1 MPAWLDA
8 LASTVRVCLPNGLT
22 VLVRRDTAA
31 PVAAVVTY
39 VKAGYFDE
47 TDDVA
52 GIAHVLEHMFF
63 KGTPTRG
70 VGEIAKA
77 TKSKGGYLNAATI
90 YDYTTY
96 HAVLPRE
103 GFGAGLEVQADAYA
117 SSLID
122 GAELARELEV
132 IIEEAKRK
140 ADNPSAVATESL
152 YALLHDRHRIRR
164 WRIGHEAGL
173 RALTRH
179 DVVRFYR
186 NFYRPGNTILAIVGD
201 LDVERTLKHVE
212 ALYGALPAGEPVRV
226 PGPNENAPSG
236 FRYREL
242 SGDIAQTHLAIGWRT
257 PGVLHADT
265 PLLDVAGAVLAMGR
279 SSRLYRAVRERRY
292 ASSVSAYNYTPTE
305 VGVFGAETEGPPKRA
320 WEAARAIWLEIQ
332 AFGDAGPAEA
342 ELERTRRMTDAR
354 WSRRLETMDGQAN
367 LLAEWEALGDWQLAA
382 TYYDRAM
389 SAPAAEVRDAAAR
402 YLTPSD
408 AALLVYRPIA
418 APVFAA
424 DADAA
429 RATLA
434 EASERVAPAH
444 ETPRAPAVVLRDG
457 ATTEGD
463 DHGVVRFRTAGN
475 VPMLVRVR
483 RGAPLVHIG
492 VFALGGVAAEP
503 NASVGV
509 STLVVRGALK
519 GTADL
524 TGDQVAEVSE
534 SLGGSISPSVSAEA
548 SGWTL
553 SVPAARFE
561 EATALLAHV
570 VQRPTYSTAAIDT
583 ERAIALA
590 QLEQLRDD
598 MMRYPIRLAMEAAFG
613 GHPYARLTLGDEE
626 TLVALSASDVAGWHS
641 DHVLRGHSVIAI
653 VGDVDAARAAR
664 TAASAFADLTLGD
677 GSAVTPPRWP
687 ASYAL
692 RAEARDKAQSGL
704 ALAFPGPDRTSS
716 ARFTADVLTSIV
728 SGLGGRFF
736 DELRDRQ
743 SLAYTVHVHAL
754 QRRRA
759 GAIVAY
765 IATSPDKEEAAR
777 TGLLAEFAKLRES
790 DVTQEELDR
799 ATSYLIG
806 SHAIARQSGA
816 SVLGEIVDAW
826 LLGEGLSELDSYER
840 AICGVSAADIREL
853 AIEAFDE
860 QRRVEGVVR
869 GNALGPVPV
878 S

>member
-8 LASTVRVCLPNGLT
+8 LASTMRVRLDNGLT
-22 VLVRRDTAA
+22 ELVRRDTAA

-47 TDDVA
+47 TDDIS

-63 KGTPTRG
+63 KGTPTHG

-77 TKSKGGYLNAATI
+77 TKAHGGYLNAATI

-96 HAVLPRE
+96 YAVLPRD
-103 GFGAGLEVQADAYA
+103 GFAAGLEVQADAYA
-117 SSLID
+117 NSLID

-140 ADNPSAVATESL
+140 ADNPGAVAAESL

-173 RALTRH
+173 RALTR
-179 DVVRFYR
+179 DALVRFYR

-201 LDVERTLKHVE
+201 IDVERTLKHVE
-212 ALYGALPAGEPVRV
+212 GLYGALPAGEPVRV
-226 PGPNENAPSG
+226 PGPNEDSPSN

-242 SGDIAQTHLAIGWRT
+242 SGDIAQTHLAFGWRT
-257 PGVLHADT
+257 PGALHVDT

-279 SSRLYRAVRERRY
+279 SSRLYRAVRERRH
-292 ASSVSAYNYTPTE
+292 AASVSAYNYTPTE
-305 VGVFGAETEGPPKRA
+305 LGVFVAETEGPPERA
-320 WEAARAIWLEIQ
+320 WDAARATWSEIQ
-332 AFGDAGPAEA
+332 AFGETGPVEA

-367 LLAEWEALGDWQLAA
+367 FLAEWEALGDWHLAA
-382 TYYDRAM
+382 EYYERAM
-389 SAPAAEVRDAAAR
+389 SATPAQVRDAAAR
-402 YLTPSD
+402 YLAASD
-408 AALLVYRPIA
+408 AALLVYRPNA

-424 DADAA
+424 NTAAA
-429 RATLA
+429 RALLA
-434 EASERVAPAH
+434 EGCERVAPAH
-444 ETPRAPAVVLRDG
+444 ETPRAPAVLARDD
-457 ATTEGD
+457 ATFDASE
-463 DHGVVRFRTAGN
+463 HGIDRFRTRGN
-475 VPMLVRVR
+475 VPVLVKSRP
-483 RGAPLVHIG
+483 GAPLVHIG

-509 STLVVRGALK
+509 STLLVRGALK
-519 GTADL
+519 GTALL
-524 TGDQVAEVSE
+524 TGEQIAEVSE
-534 SLGGSISPSVSAEA
+534 SLGTSISPSVSPEA

-553 SVPAARFE
+553 SVSAARFA

-570 VQRPTYSTAAIDT
+570 VQQPTFVPAAIDT

-598 MMRYPIRLAMEAAFG
+598 MMRYPIRLAMQAAFQ
-613 GHPYARLTLGDEE
+613 GHPYERLTLGDEE
-626 TLVALSASDVAGWHS
+626 TLVGLSATDVARWHR
-641 DHVLRGHSVIAI
+641 DNVLAGHSVIVI
-653 VGDVDAARAAR
+653 VGDVDPVAAARSAGR
-664 TAASAFADLTLGD
+664 AFADLSLGD
-677 GSAVTPPRWP
+677 GTAPSAPSWP
-687 ASYAL
+687 LSYTL
-692 RAEARDKAQSGL
+692 RAEARDKAQSAL
-704 ALAFPGPDRTSS
+704 ALAFRGPDRLSP
-716 ARFTADVLTSIV
+716 ARFTAEVLTSIV

-743 SLAYTVHVHAL
+743 SLAYSVHVHAV

-777 TGLLAEFAKLRES
+777 AGLLAEFAKLRNE
-790 DVTQEELDR
+790 DVTAEELER
-799 ATSYLIG
+799 AKNYLIG

-840 AICGVSAADIREL
+840 AVRAVTTADISALARES
-853 AIEAFDE
+853 FDE
-860 QRRVEGVVR
+860 GRRVEGVVR
-869 GNALGPVPV
+869 GSSYAA
-878 S
+878 